1 MDTSEL
7 TSKQPISK
15 QEKEGTPTLKKRGK
29 TKPKTKLSIVLNN
42 SKTKHVQG
50 PSTAT
55 CIVLTTYHNIST
67 IFISSWHWVEV
78 NILDNRQLLAIM
90 LGTVASKPNR
100 ARHPS
105 NPA

>member
-1 MDTSEL
+1 M
-7 TSKQPISK
+7 
-15 QEKEGTPTLKKRGK
+15 GK
-29 TKPKTKLSIVLNN
+29 TKPKTKLRIVLNN
-42 SKTKHVQG
+42 SETTHVQG

-55 CIVLTTYHNIST
+55 GIVLTTYHN
-67 IFISSWHWVEV
+67 ISSWHWVEV

-90 LGTVASKPNR
+90 LGTAASKPNR